1 MIRPAHILLC
11 LALVGVMREAT
22 PADRTVDFI
31 LGASAPRPRPFLSDG
46 ELLWA
51 IQADGDGYRLVRRI
65 AKVESFEYRNPAR
78 GDGTFT
84 GQRLVGPG
92 VDRALVHLS
101 KVRGLVEG
109 PITLDRCDH
118 ILVDYS
124 FGRENT
130 APSPIDIRLGES
142 KFRVTAEVGAAA
154 GGFRSLRV
162 FLESKGRRQEIFAG
176 LQATDPFARLAWIG
190 DIDRDGAPDLLM
202 SVRLHHSVTSHRLY
216 LSSFAEPGQLARHVA
231 TVDEDND

>member
-1 MIRPAHILLC
+1 MIRSVQMLLC
-11 LALVGVMREAT
+11 LALVGLARDAL
-22 PADRTVDFI
+22 PADRGVDFI
-31 LGASAPRPRPFLSDG
+31 IGASTPGPRPFLRDG

-51 IQADGDGYRLVRRI
+51 IQADGNGYRLVRRI
-65 AKVESFEYRNPAR
+65 AKVESFAYRNPAR

-84 GQRLVGPG
+84 GQRLVGAG
-92 VDRALVHLS
+92 VDRTLVHLS
-101 KVRGLVEG
+101 NARGLVEG
-109 PITLDRCDH
+109 PVMLGGRDH

-130 APSPIDIRLGES
+130 ASSPIAIKLGES
-142 KFRVTAEVGAAA
+142 MVRVNAEVGAAA

-176 LQATDPFARLAWIG
+176 LEATDPFAKLAWIG
-190 DIDRDGAPDLLM
+190 DIDRDGAPDLLL
-202 SVRLHHSVTSHRLY
+202 SVRVHYSATSHRLY
-216 LSSFAEPGQLARHVA
+216 LSSFAERGQLTKHVG